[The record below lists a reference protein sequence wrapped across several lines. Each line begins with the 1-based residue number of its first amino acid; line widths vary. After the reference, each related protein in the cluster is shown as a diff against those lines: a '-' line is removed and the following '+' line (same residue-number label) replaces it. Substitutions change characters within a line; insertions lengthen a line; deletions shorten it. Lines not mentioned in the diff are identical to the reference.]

1 LSSLSAAGRPSKI
14 RFTLVCV
21 YTRSSSGLALTLQ
34 CNTFTARYTFSSR
47 LSLQYAAL
55 GQLGLQ
61 FEAELH
67 DVTDSAREDI
77 RCYINGQPL
86 EPSEIVPQD
95 CKPTSND
102 PNGIRSNKEGL
113 SNVRLVSQD
122 AFLYND

>member
-1 LSSLSAAGRPSKI
+1 MS
-14 RFTLVCV
+14 TH
-21 YTRSSSGLALTLQ
+21 GLARDLLQLYNAIHSQHATLSQ
-34 CNTFTARYTFSSR
+34 VEV
-47 LSLQYAAL
+47 QYAAL

-67 DVTDSAREDI
+67 DVTDSAKEDI

-86 EPSEIVPQD
+86 EPCEIVPQD

-113 SNVRLVSQD
+113 SKVRLVSQD
-122 AFLYND
+122 AFLYNNYMLRR